1 MLVNRGTVPQLN
13 GLPGSALPPQN
24 IGRLVNKGY
33 EIELDYNKSVG
44 RNLSL
49 LGKFNLN
56 YAKNKIEF
64 IDEPKRTSDYAYQ
77 YWSTGNPIGQN
88 FGLVSNG
95 FWSSQDEIDNSKLT
109 FAGRA
114 PRPGDLKFEDLNG
127 DGIVDTRDFAPIG
140 YSNVP
145 QYTFGATVGVNY
157 MNFDLSVLFQGV
169 SNVSQDY
176 RGWGVWENYG
186 SGFFSDRH
194 LNAWTPERAAKGLPI
209 DYPALSA
216 SNSASQAYPSN
227 YWLENTSYFRLK
239 NMEIGYSLP
248 VQLIE
253 KIGAKRVRVYAN
265 GFNLI
270 TWDKM
275 KNKGYDPEALNSAF
289 SSGPLSYPI
298 YRVYNFGVNIV
309 F

>member
-1 MLVNRGTVPQLN
+1 MLINRGTVPQLN

-24 IGRLVNKGY
+24 IGRIENKGY
-33 EIELDYNKSVG
+33 EIELDYNKSVNK
-44 RNLSL
+44 NLSL

-56 YAKNKIEF
+56 YAKNNIEF

-88 FGLVSNG
+88 FGLIADG
-95 FWSSQDEIDNSKLT
+95 FWASQEEIDHANLA

-114 PRPGDLKFEDLNG
+114 PRPGDLKFVDLNG
-127 DGIVDTRDFAPIG
+127 DGIIDTKDFAPIG

-145 QYTFGATVGVNY
+145 QYTFGATIGVNY
-157 MNFDLSVLFQGV
+157 KNFDLSLLFQGV
-169 SNVSQDY
+169 SHVSQMY
-176 RGWGVWENYG
+176 QGWGVYENYG
-186 SGFFSDRH
+186 SGMFTERH
-194 LNAWTPERAAKGLPI
+194 LNAWTAERADKGLPI

-216 SNSASQAYPSN
+216 ANSESQAYPSN
-227 YWLENTSYFRLK
+227 YWLENTSYLRLK

-248 VQLIE
+248 VQMIQ
-253 KIGAKRVRVYAN
+253 KIGAKKIRIYAN
-265 GFNLI
+265 GFNLL

-275 KNKGYDPEALNSAF
+275 INNGYDPESP
-289 SSGPLSYPI
+289 GPLTYPI
-298 YRVYNFGVNIV
+298 YRVYNFGANIV